1 VITTFPFLNVFLPSG
16 DDLVTDGVAVAAVS
30 ALTAPTFCR
39 KSL

>member
-1 VITTFPFLNVFLPSG
+1 
-16 DDLVTDGVAVAAVS
+16 LVTDGVAVAAVS